1 MAQNI
6 IILSNY
12 LCSCKNKIYSFR
24 IISIIFGTIIEMKV
38 LNGSELAGYI
48 KERQS
53 REAQTLILNHKII
66 PSLAIILTVDNPIIN
81 IYVNLKQK
89 YGHDLGIRV
98 QVYKCDD
105 TNIEKTIQML
115 NKDSSTHAIIIQL
128 PLFDQNLTDKL
139 VNLVDPKKDV
149 DGLNDNS
156 LYDSATPLAIMWLL
170 AGYNIELKNK
180 KILII
185 GKGKLVGK
193 PLYGLLSK
201 SELDVEQADR
211 SVKDLKSMTIKSD
224 IIITATGTP
233 ALLVPEMLKKGA
245 VIVDA
250 GVASEEGKISGDLDP
265 TVYNRKDL
273 IITPQKGGVGP
284 LTVCALFENVLKA
297 ARLNIKTEL

>member
-297 ARLNIKTEL
+297 ALLNIKTEL

>member
-1 MAQNI
+1 
-6 IILSNY
+6 
-12 LCSCKNKIYSFR
+12 
-24 IISIIFGTIIEMKV
+24 MKV

-297 ARLNIKTEL
+297 ALLNIKTEL